1 MIAPTLVV
9 AFVVAASTVQ
19 YAAAAPPEV
28 QVTYE
33 TGGAAILQNDGR
45 YGADGTAFDA
55 SDTGQDQNLL
65 VVQRTSVELGFGR
78 HRVVL
83 LYAPFEAETRVR
95 LREPLTFDDTTF
107 AAGSVVDHRYLFD
120 GYRASYLYE
129 VVKSELELAFGGSLQ
144 VRNADVAF
152 SAVDGSAFVQ
162 ESDIGLVFALKARL
176 RYAPQRL
183 RVGPARGRRVLD
195 LRAHRRRQR
204 RDLRRGAD
212 ARCAAVAT
220 ARRALRDA
228 PRGRRRDRAR
238 SGDRQLGELLLG
250 RARRTREARRLVAL
264 SLSAPA
270 GAARRCRCGCTR
282 SPHNA

>member
-1 MIAPTLVV
+1 MIAPPLVV
-9 AFVVAASTVQ
+9 AFAVAASTVQ

-176 RYAPQRL
+176 RYAPNDCVWGQL
-183 RVGPARGRRVLD
+183 E
-195 LRAHRRRQR
+195 
-204 RDLRRGAD
+204 AD
-212 ARCAAVAT
+212 AFSTFGLIDGVSGGIYDVALT
-220 ARRALRDA
+220 LGVPLSRPLDVLFVTRLVGGGATV
-228 PRGRRRDRAR
+228 RDREIDNWANFF
-238 SGDRQLGELLLG
+238 S
-250 RARRTREARRLVAL
+250 VAL
-264 SLSAPA
+264 
-270 GAARRCRCGCTR
+270 GARVKLDALWR
-282 SPHNA
+282 